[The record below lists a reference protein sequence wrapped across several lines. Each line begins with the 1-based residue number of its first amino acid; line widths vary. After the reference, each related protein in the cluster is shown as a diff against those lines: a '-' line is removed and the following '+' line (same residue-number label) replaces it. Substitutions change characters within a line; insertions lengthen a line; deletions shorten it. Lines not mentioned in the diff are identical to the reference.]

1 MKIVVPLDLS
11 EVATKAIEPA
21 ADIARGIGDELL
33 LVTVSGHRIRTDLRE
48 LADAENTG
56 VPELI
61 DQYLTSTA
69 AELSDVDVDYRVIP
83 GDTAAGTLVDFTDA
97 ADDIRMIV
105 MATHGRTGVERWR
118 LGNVTEKVVRH
129 ATVPVMV
136 IPTRTKVSAEL
147 SGG

>member
-11 EVATKAIEPA
+11 EVASKAVEPA
-21 ADIARGIGDELL
+21 ADIARGVGDELW
-33 LVTVSGHRIRTDLRE
+33 LVTVAGARLRSDLRE
-48 LADAENTG
+48 LAESENTA

-61 DQYLTSTA
+61 QHYLESTA
-69 AELSDVDVDYRVIP
+69 AELAGIEVQCRVIP
-83 GDTAAGTLVDFTDA
+83 GETAAGALVDFAEEQT
-97 ADDIRMIV
+97 DIRMIA

-136 IPTRTKVSAEL
+136 IPTRNRA
-147 SGG
+147 